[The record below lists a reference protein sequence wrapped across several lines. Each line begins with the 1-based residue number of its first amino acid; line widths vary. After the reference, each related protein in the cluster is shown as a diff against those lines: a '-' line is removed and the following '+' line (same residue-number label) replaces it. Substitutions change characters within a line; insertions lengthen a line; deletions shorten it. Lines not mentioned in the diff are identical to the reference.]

1 MYNPVTTAYTPGGT
15 DVPGADKTP
24 SQSVQVVYHSIYPS
38 IHLSIHPFT
47 HLSIHPFI
55 HLPIYQSIH
64 LSIYPSIHP
73 CINPSLHLPIY
84 LIKVA
89 DVDGDGDAD
98 IIVANDGAPSVV
110 YFQVGVN
117 TGSYLTATPIGG
129 TPFDATS
136 RTTKVVVADYTES

>member
-47 HLSIHPFI
+47 HLSIHPC
-55 HLPIYQSIH
+55 IH
-64 LSIYPSIHP
+64 LSIYPSIP

>member
-1 MYNPVTTAYTPGGT
+1 M
-15 DVPGADKTP
+15 PGADKTP
-24 SQSVQVVYHSIYPS
+24 SQSVQVVYQSIYPS
-38 IHLSIHPFT
+38 IHLSIQPFT
-47 HLSIHPFI
+47 HLSIHPC
-55 HLPIYQSIH
+55 IH
-64 LSIYPSIHP
+64 LSIYPSIP

-84 LIKVA
+84 LTKVA

-110 YFQVGVN
+110 YFQAGVN

>member
-1 MYNPVTTAYTPGGT
+1 MQKDRPIASDPLSAVL
-15 DVPGADKTP
+15 DADLAVISRNIDLAT
-24 SQSVQVVYHSIYPS
+24 SINS
-38 IHLSIHPFT
+38 
-47 HLSIHPFI
+47 
-55 HLPIYQSIH
+55 
-64 LSIYPSIHP
+64 
-73 CINPSLHLPIY
+73 SLHLPIY

-110 YFQVGVN
+110 YFQAGVN